1 MLKIILILCL
11 PALFVTTNAQ
21 QIQPCGFQKLFTIEP
36 GTNKMT
42 VLDLVNKSFK
52 LTIVRR
58 SMDKIP
64 PYKTSGGDSIVQETM
79 EYQTDSS
86 ACFKGKN
93 TKLYLEFA
101 DSKLYK
107 AYFVTEYSKAA
118 YQEMVSNFN
127 SLRNSIKTFWKFEK
141 EIKISG
147 NNTIGFGYD
156 YMNTEASSP
165 KANKVSL
172 QYMDPKI
179 TDKNDPYQLEVLWA
193 NLDNTRMETS
203 NY

>member
-1 MLKIILILCL
+1 MLKIILVLIL
-11 PALFVTTNAQ
+11 PALVIATNAQ

-36 GTNKMT
+36 GMNKMT
-42 VLDLVNKSFK
+42 VLDSVNKSFK
-52 LTIVRR
+52 LTIVRQ

-64 PYKTSGGDSIVQETM
+64 PYKTSGGDSIVRETM

-93 TKLYLEFA
+93 TKLFLEFA

-107 AYFVTEYSKAA
+107 AYFITEYSKAA
-118 YQEMVSNFN
+118 YQDMVSNFN
-127 SLRNSIKTFWKFEK
+127 ALRNSIKSYWKYEK

-147 NNTIGFGYD
+147 NNTLGFGYD
-156 YMNTEASSP
+156 YTNTQKPSS
-165 KANKVSL
+165 KTEKVSL
-172 QYMDPKI
+172 QYYDPQI
-179 TDKNDPYQLEVLWA
+179 NDQKVPYQLEVLWA
-193 NLDNTRMETS
+193 NLENTRMETS

>member
-1 MLKIILILCL
+1 MLKITLIVCL
-11 PALFVTTNAQ
+11 SALVVTAKAQ

-42 VLDLVNKSFK
+42 VLDTMNKSFN
-52 LTIVRR
+52 LTIVRQ

-64 PYKTSGGDSIVQETM
+64 PYKTSGGDSIVLETI

-86 ACFKGKN
+86 ACFKGKD

-107 AYFVTEYSKAA
+107 AYFLTEYSKTA
-118 YQEMVSNFN
+118 YQDMVSNFN
-127 SLRNSIKTFWKFEK
+127 SLRSSIKSYWKYEK

-147 NNTIGFGYD
+147 NNKLGFGYD
-156 YMNTEASSP
+156 YMNTEEPSS
-165 KANKVSL
+165 KTEKISL
-172 QYMDPKI
+172 QYYDPEI
-179 TDKNDPYQLEVLWA
+179 NNPNVPYQLEVLWA
-193 NLDNTRMETS
+193 NLENTRMETS